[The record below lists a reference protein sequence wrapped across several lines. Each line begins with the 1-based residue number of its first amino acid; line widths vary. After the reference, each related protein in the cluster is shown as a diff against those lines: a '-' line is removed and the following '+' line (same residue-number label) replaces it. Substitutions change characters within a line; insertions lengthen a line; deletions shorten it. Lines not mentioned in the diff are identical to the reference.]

1 MLKNQQMNYR
11 ILLLT
16 LIIFVFASS
25 CEKTEPE
32 SQSNTFK
39 VKILSEICNTAIV
52 QILDSNYYHLG
63 VSGYTSTGIKFDHVF
78 NTKFTCEDMQKMQ
91 TLTASRAGLVVSI
104 KTVKEPKLEPGCV
117 LCEALT
123 SFQGAPFIPIEL
135 LRNWSN

>member
-1 MLKNQQMNYR
+1 MHYR
-11 ILLLT
+11 HLLLT
-16 LIIFVFASS
+16 FVIFIFASS
-25 CEKTEPE
+25 CEKTESE

-63 VSGYTSTGIKFDHVF
+63 VSGYNSAGVKFEHVF

-91 TLTASRAGLVVSI
+91 TLTASRVGLVASI
-104 KTVKEPKLEPGCV
+104 KIVKTPKLEPACV

-123 SFQGAPFIPIEL
+123 AFQGAPFIHIEL